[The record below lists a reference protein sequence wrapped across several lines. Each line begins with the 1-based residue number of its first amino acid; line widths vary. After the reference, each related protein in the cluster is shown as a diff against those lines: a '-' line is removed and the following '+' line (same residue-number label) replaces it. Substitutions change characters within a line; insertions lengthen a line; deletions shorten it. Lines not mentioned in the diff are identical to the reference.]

1 MLGASEPLQN
11 GVTRDPS
18 SVKRKPGFA
27 GMSSAVFSARPII
40 DLFKVGSH
48 GRKSPCRDRLLPTG
62 SSTGNKSYHLHSSA
76 GCPLTRVRLRQILMS

>member
-48 GRKSPCRDRLLPTG
+48 GRKSRAVTGCCLRDRRPEIRATIF
-62 SSTGNKSYHLHSSA
+62 
-76 GCPLTRVRLRQILMS
+76 ILAQVAH